1 MLSRGSGKCKTDNV
15 ESTNV
20 YKSYRIIAEFCM
32 NLTQKLPMPSK
43 GMGSFWV
50 MAAAAPL
57 QQKFRT
63 AMDNDLNTSMAVTVL
78 YDVLKAKT
86 NGATKRYVLTDFDRV
101 LSLDLLENA
110 ARKKAEQKQTTPAS
124 GGFQIG
130 REHV

>member
-50 MAAAAPL
+50 
-57 QQKFRT
+57 KFHVHWT
-63 AMDNDLNTSMAVTVL
+63 GNFSPVL
-78 YDVLKAKT
+78 C
-86 NGATKRYVLTDFDRV
+86 
-101 LSLDLLENA
+101 LSLAFSL
-110 ARKKAEQKQTTPAS
+110 K
-124 GGFQIG
+124 F
-130 REHV
+130 

>member
-50 MAAAAPL
+50 
-57 QQKFRT
+57 KFQYCVSPSNSCRI
-63 AMDNDLNTSMAVTVL
+63 LP
-78 YDVLKAKT
+78 
-86 NGATKRYVLTDFDRV
+86 RILTGWCEEILF
-101 LSLDLLENA
+101 
-110 ARKKAEQKQTTPAS
+110 
-124 GGFQIG
+124 
-130 REHV
+130 

>member
-50 MAAAAPL
+50 KFFKKIPRPLDREFLSSIVSLPPILAA
-57 QQKFRT
+57 F
-63 AMDNDLNTSMAVTVL
+63 
-78 YDVLKAKT
+78 
-86 NGATKRYVLTDFDRV
+86 
-101 LSLDLLENA
+101 SLE
-110 ARKKAEQKQTTPAS
+110 
-124 GGFQIG
+124 F
-130 REHV
+130 

>member
-50 MAAAAPL
+50 
-57 QQKFRT
+57 KFHVHWT
-63 AMDNDLNTSMAVTVL
+63 GNFSPVL
-78 YDVLKAKT
+78 C
-86 NGATKRYVLTDFDRV
+86 
-101 LSLDLLENA
+101 LSLQFLPHSPSNFVILYYGVDHRYAYN
-110 ARKKAEQKQTTPAS
+110 
-124 GGFQIG
+124 GY
-130 REHV
+130 

>member
-50 MAAAAPL
+50 KFFKKIPRPLDREFLSSIVSLPSILAAFSL
-57 QQKFRT
+57 KF
-63 AMDNDLNTSMAVTVL
+63 
-78 YDVLKAKT
+78 
-86 NGATKRYVLTDFDRV
+86 
-101 LSLDLLENA
+101 
-110 ARKKAEQKQTTPAS
+110 
-124 GGFQIG
+124 
-130 REHV
+130 